1 MPEGLSKYEWE
12 FFMECMY
19 DTMPRWYWNTTEREK
34 EYQRYKGQSNERL
47 CHGPSASSK
56 DYKII

>member
-19 DTMPRWYWNTTEREK
+19 DTMPKWYWNTSQREK
-34 EYQRYKGQSNERL
+34 EYQRYKDQSNE
-47 CHGPSASSK
+47 G
-56 DYKII
+56 